1 MSQHPAENQSE
12 SCELERLRSEN
23 SELLNELEDAYLQLN
38 TAIELS
44 KKETTQA
51 YAELRAKI
59 VSLERKVFE
68 LASLNNVGKAL
79 ASVLRLESVVEVIL
93 EKICSLAKIDV
104 AALYLIDD
112 DGAYTLEGSVGLP
125 KKLTG
130 PLSNFEDSRFLDEII
145 SEGEPFFLRRTA
157 ENLDHSDFV
166 LDLRT
171 KSLAVIP
178 LSTAE
183 KQLGVLAL
191 NSFEGDAFDEDQRM
205 LFSTFGT
212 QAAIALANSR
222 LYQNLENVVV
232 GVVLSLT
239 TALEA
244 KDPYTKGHSKRVSEY
259 SVAIGEEMGLD
270 QTELRQLKWAGLVH
284 DIGKIGVDQSILSKD
299 GKLTN
304 QEKDEMDLHPLV
316 GEGIIRPIHPLS
328 STAKGVATHHERFD
342 GEGYPHGLSSEEIPL
357 MGRILAVADAFD
369 AMTSER
375 PYRKAIPLNK
385 AKDEIAGKA
394 GTQFDPDVVAVFEKA
409 FAKITAIR
417 AGVPSVIAPPD

>member
-1 MSQHPAENQSE
+1 MGLEQFAKEDEHD
-12 SCELERLRSEN
+12 ELERLRTEN

-38 TAIELS
+38 AAIELS

-59 VSLERKVFE
+59 TSLERKVFE

-79 ASVLRLESVVEVIL
+79 ASVLRLESVVDVIL

-104 AALYLIDD
+104 AALYLIDE
-112 DGAYTLEGSVGLP
+112 DGEFTLEGSVGLP
-125 KKLTG
+125 AKLSG
-130 PLSNFEDSRFLDEII
+130 SSAGLEDKTFLEEIM
-145 SEGEPFFLRRTA
+145 SEDEPFFLRRTA
-157 ENLDHSDFV
+157 EDLDHSDFV

-171 KSLAVIP
+171 RSLAVIP

-183 KQLGVLAL
+183 ERLGVLAI
-191 NSFEGDAFDEDQRM
+191 NGFEPDVFDEDQRM

-212 QAAIALANSR
+212 QAAIALANAK

-244 KDPYTKGHSKRVSEY
+244 KDPYTKGHSKRVAEY
-259 SVAIGEEMGLD
+259 SVVIGEEMGMD
-270 QTELRQLKWAGLVH
+270 QNQLRELKWAGLVH

-299 GKLTN
+299 GQLTIR
-304 QEKDEMDLHPLV
+304 EKDEMDLHPLV
-316 GEGIIRPIHPLS
+316 GEAIIRPIHPLS

-357 MGRILAVADAFD
+357 VGRILAVADAFD

-375 PYRKAIPLNK
+375 PYRKGVPLNR
-385 AKDEIAGKA
+385 ARDEIAGMA
-394 GTQFDPDVVAVFEKA
+394 GTQFDPEVVKIFDRVFPKL
-409 FAKITAIR
+409 TAIR
-417 AGVPSVIAPPD
+417 AGVPNVVGPPE

>member
-1 MSQHPAENQSE
+1 LKEVATDDERS
-12 SCELERLRSEN
+12 ELERLRGEN
-23 SELLNELEDAYLQLN
+23 ADLLNELEDAYLQLN
-38 TAIELS
+38 AAIELS

-59 VSLERKVFE
+59 ASLERKVFE

-93 EKICSLAKIDV
+93 EKICSLAKIDA
-104 AALYLIDD
+104 AALYLRDD
-112 DGAYTLEGSVGLP
+112 DGDYTLEASVGLP
-125 KKLTG
+125 QKLAGSSTG
-130 PLSNFEDSRFLDEII
+130 LEDRRFLEEIMT
-145 SEGEPFFLRRTA
+145 EDEPFFLRRT
-157 ENLDHSDFV
+157 EEDLDHADFV

-171 KSLAVIP
+171 RSLVLIP

-183 KQLGVLAL
+183 KKLGVLAI
-191 NSFEGDAFDEDQRM
+191 NSFEADTFDEDQRM

-212 QAAIALANSR
+212 QAAIALANAE

-244 KDPYTKGHSKRVSEY
+244 KDPYTKGHSKRVAEY
-259 SVAIGEEMGLD
+259 SVVIGEEMGMD
-270 QTELRQLKWAGLVH
+270 QTQLKELKWAGLVH

-299 GKLTN
+299 GQLTI

-316 GEGIIRPIHPLS
+316 GEAIMKPIHPLS

-357 MGRILAVADAFD
+357 TGRILAVADAFD

-375 PYRKAIPLNK
+375 PYRKGVPLNK
-385 AKDEIAGKA
+385 AKDEITGKA
-394 GTQFDPDVVAVFEKA
+394 GTQFDPDVVEVFYRV

-417 AGVPSVIAPPD
+417 AGVPNVITPPE

>member
-1 MSQHPAENQSE
+1 
-12 SCELERLRSEN
+12 
-23 SELLNELEDAYLQLN
+23 
-38 TAIELS
+38 
-44 KKETTQA
+44 
-51 YAELRAKI
+51 
-59 VSLERKVFE
+59 
-68 LASLNNVGKAL
+68 
-79 ASVLRLESVVEVIL
+79 
-93 EKICSLAKIDV
+93 
-104 AALYLIDD
+104 
-112 DGAYTLEGSVGLP
+112 VGLP

-130 PLSNFEDSRFLDEII
+130 SSSGPEDSRFLEEII
-145 SEGEPFFLRRTA
+145 SEDEPFFLRRTA

-171 KSLAVIP
+171 RSLAVIP
-178 LSTAE
+178 LSTAD
-183 KQLGVLAL
+183 KSLGMLAL

-212 QAAIALANSR
+212 QAAIALANAQ

-244 KDPYTKGHSKRVSEY
+244 KDPYTKGHSKRVAEY

-270 QTELRQLKWAGLVH
+270 HTEIRELKWAGLVH

-299 GKLTN
+299 GELTL

-342 GEGYPHGLSSEEIPL
+342 GEGYPHGLSSADIPL

-375 PYRKAIPLNK
+375 PYRKAVPLNK
-385 AKDEIAGKA
+385 AKDEITTKA
-394 GTQFDPDVVAVFEKA
+394 GSQFDPEVVAVFDKA

-417 AGVPSVIAPPD
+417 AGVAIVLGMPD